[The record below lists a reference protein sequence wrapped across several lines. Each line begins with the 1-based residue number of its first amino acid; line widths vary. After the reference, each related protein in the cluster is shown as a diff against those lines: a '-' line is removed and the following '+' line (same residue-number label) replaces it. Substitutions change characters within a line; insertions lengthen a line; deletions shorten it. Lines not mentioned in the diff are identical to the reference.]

1 MSKLTAYK
9 CLECGHYTISKY
21 DGKSC
26 EKCKSRV
33 VPVGDATYS
42 DNKAGLTVNVSVKDT
57 ELFKRMIKVFVALMD
72 DKHTPEWIKEKI
84 KRLILD
90 EIKED

>member
-1 MSKLTAYK
+1 MKQTAYK

-21 DGKSC
+21 DGVRCAECSG
-26 EKCKSRV
+26 V
-33 VPVGDATYS
+33 TAPVGDATCI
-42 DNKAGLTVNVSVKDT
+42 DRNKGLTVQVRLKDT
-57 ELFKRMIKVFVALMD
+57 KLFETMLRVFKALMD

-84 KRLILD
+84 QRLVLN